1 MPKNSQSKELF
12 STNRNPSQLEIL
24 KHMTDIKNLKKT
36 KSHKS
41 AKTPKGQRLSR
52 KEREKQIINE
62 AINYFS
68 EVGFSGQTRE
78 LARRLK
84 ISQSLLFRYFPTK
97 NAIIERVYKEV
108 YLRRWKPEW
117 ESLIQDRQISISM
130 RLNKFYQEY
139 TAAIFEFEWVRMFIF
154 SGIKGVSLYQ
164 QYLKFI
170 HDSVLQQICI
180 ELRHEFNI
188 DGPDQI
194 PISQRELDLAWNF
207 HGGIFYIAIRKFI
220 YGTEK
225 RDDFSDAIRDSISV
239 FISGAETVLK
249 DIHKLK

>member
-1 MPKNSQSKELF
+1 MNNLKNS
-12 STNRNPSQLEIL
+12 
-24 KHMTDIKNLKKT
+24 KKT
-36 KSHKS
+36 KSHGSLK
-41 AKTPKGQRLSR
+41 AAKGQRLGK

-97 NAIIERVYKEV
+97 DAIIKRVYKEV

-117 ESLIQDRQISISM
+117 EALIQNREISISL
-130 RLNKFYQEY
+130 RLNTFYQEY

-170 HDSVLQQICI
+170 HDNVLHQICV

-194 PISQRELDLAWNF
+194 PISQRELDLAWHF

-239 FISGAETVLK
+239 FISGAETVLQ
-249 DIHKLK
+249 DIHKLKKVKNII

>member
-1 MPKNSQSKELF
+1 
-12 STNRNPSQLEIL
+12 
-24 KHMTDIKNLKKT
+24 MTDIKSLKET
-36 KSHKS
+36 ESHKS
-41 AKTPKGQRLSR
+41 PKTSKGQRLSR

-78 LARRLK
+78 LARRL
-84 ISQSLLFRYFPTK
+84 
-97 NAIIERVYKEV
+97 N
-108 YLRRWKPEW
+108 
-117 ESLIQDRQISISM
+117 
-130 RLNKFYQEY
+130 QEY

-170 HDSVLQQICI
+170 HDSVLQQICV

-194 PISQRELDLAWNF
+194 PISQRELDLAWSF

-225 RDDFSDAIRDSISV
+225 RNDFSDAIRDSIAV
-239 FISGAETVLK
+239 FISGSETVLQ